1 MPSVMTMT
9 DRRVRSMTADTG
21 HEPNRVV
28 LNRAGTTMENN
39 NGECMH
45 AGLCSLWEKNT
56 LSVSAGYP
64 KRRRRVTC

>member
-1 MPSVMTMT
+1 
-9 DRRVRSMTADTG
+9 MTADTG

-45 AGLCSLWEKNT
+45 AGLCSLWEKHT
-56 LSVSAGYP
+56 QRLSRIPEA
-64 KRRRRVTC
+64 